1 MAHGPVTLFDALVSM
16 EVGSRFESLGDSE
29 LDLLVRYH
37 EVCCGLGSS
46 TFFSQPI
53 RFSVK
58 AAPEESY
65 ERLDHAGRDPLRSM
79 TMDFRQLWMKKEP
92 ARFHAILGLLR
103 QRVASQTTLADSTK
117 AILDLLG
124 RRHRDE
130 RNVGLMR
137 HVWADDPMGP
147 PIREFTA
154 EQVIND
160 WLYGGAF
167 HFDAD
172 AASRVAAWSPVAYEW
187 SLVKA
192 IKGIAV
198 VCWELDV
205 LVGAIVEDQRP
216 TALAA

>member
-1 MAHGPVTLFDALVSM
+1 MTHGPLTLFDALAAMDVRP
-16 EVGSRFESLGDSE
+16 RFESFDDSD
-29 LDLLVRYH
+29 LDLLARYH
-37 EVCCGLGSS
+37 HVCRALGSS
-46 TFFSQPI
+46 TFLSNPV

-58 AAPEESY
+58 AAPDESY

-79 TMDFRQLWMKKEP
+79 AMDFRQLWMKKEP
-92 ARFHAILGLLR
+92 ARFHAVLNVLR
-103 QRVASQTTLADSTK
+103 RGVATSSPLAENTRTV
-117 AILDLLG
+117 LDHLG

-130 RNVGLMR
+130 RNTSLMK

-154 EQVIND
+154 EHVIDD

-172 AASRVAAWSPVAYEW
+172 AAGRVASWSPVAYEW

-192 IKGIAV
+192 LTRIAG
-198 VCWELDV
+198 VCWELDL
-205 LVGAIVEDQRP
+205 LVGATLEHQRP
-216 TALAA
+216 AALAA

>member
-1 MAHGPVTLFDALVSM
+1 MAYGPLTLIDALVSM
-16 EVGSRFESLGDSE
+16 DVRSRFESFDDSE
-29 LDLLVRYH
+29 RNLMVRYH
-37 EVCCGLGSS
+37 EVCRALGSS
-46 TFFSQPI
+46 TFFSNPV
-53 RFSVK
+53 RLSVK
-58 AAPEESY
+58 AAPDESY

-92 ARFHAILGLLR
+92 VRFHAVLGLLR
-103 QRVASQTTLADSTK
+103 RRAVSAPLADNTE

-124 RRHRDE
+124 RRHRRE
-130 RNVGLMR
+130 RGVGLMK

-154 EQVIND
+154 EQVIDD
-160 WLYGGAF
+160 WLNGGAF

-172 AASRVAAWSPVAYEW
+172 AADRVASWSPAAYEW

-192 IKGIAV
+192 VRGIAG
-198 VCWELDV
+198 VCWELDI
-205 LVGAIVEDQRP
+205 LVGAIVEYQRS